1 MHDVVQILTVADQV
15 VQAIIR
21 LVNSEGQERT
31 GAYLCVIERRTYQV
45 VLHALIGDGPADK
58 VSKWREFSAEKCV
71 RLLGH
76 QPYNETSYES
86 RLPEENRW
94 GGAVLGTDYAF
105 GLSGL
110 KELDDEAAMF
120 HLAVMLK
127 QRDGQATL
135 DMISEERNPRL
146 RHYITGINWD

>member
-1 MHDVVQILTVADQV
+1 MRDVVQILTVADQV
-15 VQAIIR
+15 VKAIIR

-31 GAYLCVIERRTYQV
+31 GAYLCVIDRETHQLI
-45 VLHALIGDGPADK
+45 LHALIGDGPPDK

-76 QPYNETSYES
+76 PEHETSFDS
-86 RLPEENRW
+86 RSPDDNRW

-120 HLAVMLK
+120 HLAVMLN

-135 DMISEERNPRL
+135 SVISEERNPQL
-146 RHYITGINWD
+146 HHYVTGINWD